1 MSDHTTRKILPPVV
15 DSCANLS
22 RPHGAPRGLLIHYIL
37 HRIASNPSHGYDIL
51 KEIENKTKGAWRPGP
66 GSTYPILKRLE
77 REGMI
82 KAEGFPH
89 EAGRRVYHITPKG
102 LDQLKAA
109 RKTLAEYGQRWQSL
123 RGLIAE
129 LIDSEHMER
138 FLVEG
143 AKGQFQFTQEIFRT
157 NMKNLPPSELEYILK
172 EYILNLQRQLDWA
185 QGFLEEGVEE
195 KKHAAIQQSKKKSKV
210 VNSK

>member
-1 MSDHTTRKILPPVV
+1 MSDHTRKILSPV

-37 HRIASNPSHGYDIL
+37 HRIATNPSHGYDIL
-51 KEIENKTKGAWRPGP
+51 REIEDKTKGAWRPGP

-82 KAEGFPH
+82 KAEGSSR
-89 EAGRRVYHITPKG
+89 EDSRRVYHITPKG

-143 AKGQFQFTQEIFRT
+143 SKGQFQFTQEIFRT
-157 NMKNLPPSELEYILK
+157 KMKNLPPSELEYILK
-172 EYILNLQRQLDWA
+172 EYILNLQRQLNWA
-185 QGFLEEGVEE
+185 QGFLEEGIG
-195 KKHAAIQQSKKKSKV
+195 KKRAAIQQSRKKV
-210 VNSK
+210 VNSI